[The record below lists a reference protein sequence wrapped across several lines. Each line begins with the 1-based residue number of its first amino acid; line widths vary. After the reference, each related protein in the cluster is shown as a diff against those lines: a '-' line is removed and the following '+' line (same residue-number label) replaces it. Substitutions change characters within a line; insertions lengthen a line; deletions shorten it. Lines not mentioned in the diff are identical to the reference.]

1 MEDEINKP
9 VKDNS
14 NGNSIL
20 VGGMVTVLMF
30 VIVSFGCACSGLSGM
45 SDGAGNLPEYF
56 LAGSI
61 ILALL
66 VAGVFVFAMRKS
78 SSINVGRTFIV
89 VLALVVALVVLCASA
104 GFINEKLAE
113 IQSQKSRDERRDY
126 INNIITPEIFLD
138 QARFVI
144 PTNLNNVKDQVDFDI
159 YLTVKLGQN
168 GIESNDLLNY
178 LRFDIQE
185 TGNQTSNSVSNKN
198 ILYSGNCKTFRETS
212 AKILE
217 ISDNNEEV
225 YEFMQNGEYVLMI
238 PYRFSGTGCSNE
250 DLSDLIGRTFKVQ
263 QRLNLDDKNVG
274 SSSTTITNFLPLKSY
289 QIDSIESL

>member
-1 MEDEINKP
+1 MEDVTNKNIQN
-9 VKDNS
+9 NS

-20 VGGMVTVLMF
+20 VGGIVTVLMF
-30 VIVSFGCACSGLSGM
+30 GIVSFGCACSGLSGM

-78 SSINVGRTFIV
+78 SSINVGRTLIV
-89 VLALVVALVVLCASA
+89 VLALIVALVVLCASVS
-104 GFINEKLAE
+104 FINEKIAE
-113 IQSQKSRDERRDY
+113 IQSQRNKDERRNY
-126 INNIITPEIFLD
+126 INKVITPEIFLD

-144 PTNLNNVKDQVDFDI
+144 PTNPNDVKDQVDFDI

-168 GIESNDLLNY
+168 GIEPKDLLNY

-185 TGNQTSNSVSNKN
+185 TSNQTSNSVSNKN
-198 ILYSGNCKTFRETS
+198 VIYSGNCKTFRETT
-212 AKILE
+212 AKVLNLYDI
-217 ISDNNEEV
+217 NEEV
-225 YEFMQNGEYVLMI
+225 YQFMQNDEYVLMI
-238 PYRFSGTGCSNE
+238 PYRFSGIGCSNE

-263 QRLNLDDKNVG
+263 QRLNLEDTNIEY
-274 SSSTTITNFLPLKSY
+274 SSTTITNYFPIKSY
-289 QIDSIESL
+289 EIISIEGL